1 MTKEIISIAI
11 MEAYIGPLKKLI
23 EKKAGIYLALSERD
37 QFAMSDD
44 EARRHQRRIDDL
56 VREIELLDNVS
67 QSIEDLQHVYH
78 QQLHLAELALTKAN
92 HDITELTKDHITL
105 SQMYWSDHEYQQFL
119 HNYIIQTTRRTS

>member
-44 EARRHQRRIDDL
+44 EARRHQRRIDEL
-56 VREIELLDNVS
+56 VHEIELLDNVS

-78 QQLHLAELALTKAN
+78 QQLHLAEQALTKAN
-92 HDITELTKDHITL
+92 HDITELTKDHIAL

-119 HNYIIQTTRRTS
+119 HNYIIQTRRTS